1 MLRFVF
7 TGNFIM
13 AKITIKDFGT
23 FDVPDD
29 KRLLLAIEESGVDI
43 LHRCGG
49 WAGCTTCRNIIHEG
63 EPNKMTQAELDKLR
77 EGDNFGKFR
86 LACQILCD
94 HDMTVEPLLRVSTT
108 KYEDPG
114 KTPRET
120 ITPDAVWVDKPE
132 MVNS

>member
-1 MLRFVF
+1 
-7 TGNFIM
+7 M

-29 KRLLLAIEESGVDI
+29 KRLVLAIEDSGFDI

-63 EPNKMTQAELDKLR
+63 EPNTMTQAELDKLR
-77 EGDNFGKFR
+77 EVGRFGQLR

-94 HDMTVEPLLRVSTT
+94 HDMTVEPLLRLSSSD
-108 KYEDPG
+108 YEDAGRRPG
-114 KTPRET
+114 DR
-120 ITPDAVWVDKPE
+120 ITPDPVWIEKP
-132 MVNS
+132 ST